1 MRERPGCRLG
11 PTEIPRTWNPRRRI
25 TPETLVSVFC
35 PSSTSSERTR
45 TRFTSPPCGEV
56 GPDREAVA
64 AGWGLTTPE
73 GRLISSI
80 FRGLP
85 EFVEALAE
93 RNDRIHVGLGVDAEV
108 DQERALRP
116 LRRVERR
123 RDVLEL
129 LDAQRRQPVRLAQ
142 LYEVRHM
149 RQVD

>member
-35 PSSTSSERTR
+35 PSSTSRDR
-45 TRFTSPPCGEV
+45 MRMRLCVCG
-56 GPDREAVA
+56 A
-64 AGWGLTTPE
+64 ATGDFG
-73 GRLISSI
+73 LISSI

-108 DQERALRP
+108 DQERP
-116 LRRVERR
+116 LRAPCRIEGG
-123 RDVLEL
+123 RDALE
-129 LDAQRRQPVRLAQ
+129 
-142 LYEVRHM
+142 
-149 RQVD
+149 